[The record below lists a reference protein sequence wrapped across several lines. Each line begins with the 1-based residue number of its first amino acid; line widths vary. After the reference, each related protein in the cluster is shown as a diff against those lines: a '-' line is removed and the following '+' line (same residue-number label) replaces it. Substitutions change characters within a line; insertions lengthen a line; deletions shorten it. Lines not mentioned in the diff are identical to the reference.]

1 MHKFIKVL
9 KSKMFYV
16 VSALFIQLV
25 ALFVLVTYFSQ
36 RFVGVYYFLVLL
48 SLVMSMRVIN
58 RESDTSSKML
68 WILLIMSL
76 PFFGG
81 VIYLLFGERKI
92 PKALMIQDRQ
102 AYSDYKR
109 YALRNIELL
118 KETHEHDY
126 VLDKMVSMAWSNGFF
141 PVYKNCKTIYF
152 PTGEEQYKMFINEL
166 IKAKDFIFMEFFII
180 NKGVMWDTILQILLD
195 KASEGVDVRLIYDD
209 AGSITYLEPDYP
221 EWLAQRGIKTH
232 LFNPMK
238 PQLAMQMNNRDH
250 RKILVIDG
258 KVAFTGG
265 CNISDEYINTKKRF
279 GYWKDMGMMISGEA
293 VEMFTISFLQ
303 IWNYQSE
310 RNTPYEE
317 FLLPHEKCKD
327 RVSYNGYVI
336 PFSDSPTDENDIGKN
351 MHLNMINCASDYFWI
366 TTPYLILDSEMISTL
381 TLAVNNGVDVRIVVP
396 GIPDKK
402 TVYEVTKANFD
413 ALIKKGVKIYEYTPG
428 FIHGKVALSD
438 DRNALVG
445 TVNMDFRSYY
455 LHYECGVWMHDVD
468 CIHDIKQD
476 FENIFKASH
485 LVTLEECL
493 KVNPIVRTYRELLKI
508 FSPIL

>member
-1 MHKFIKVL
+1 MNKIIKFL
-9 KSKMFYV
+9 KSKTFYIA
-16 VSALFIQLV
+16 SALLIQLI
-25 ALFVLVTYFSQ
+25 ALFLLVTYFSQ
-36 RFVGVYYFLVLL
+36 RFVGIYYILVLL
-48 SLVMSMRVIN
+48 SWIVSLRVIN

-81 VIYLLFGERKI
+81 LVYLLFGERKI

-102 AYSDYKR
+102 TYSDYKI
-109 YALRNIELL
+109 YATRNIELMNDS
-118 KETHEHDY
+118 HEDDY
-126 VLDKMVSMAWSNGFF
+126 VLDKMVSMAWSNGLF

-152 PTGEEQYKMFINEL
+152 PSGEEQYKMFIEEL
-166 IKAKDFIFMEFFII
+166 VKAKDFIFMEFFII
-180 NKGVMWDTILQILLD
+180 NKGVMWNTILQILLD

-209 AGSITYLEPDYP
+209 AGSITYLDPDYP
-221 EWLAQRGIKTH
+221 DWLNARGIKTH

-279 GYWKDMGMMISGEA
+279 GYWKDMGIMISGEA

-303 IWNYQSE
+303 IWNYQAE
-310 RNTPYEE
+310 TNTPYEE
-317 FLLPHEKCKD
+317 FLLPHKKTK
-327 RVSYNGYVI
+327 VPYNGYVI
-336 PFSDSPTDENDIGKN
+336 PFSDSPTDENDTGKL
-351 MHLNMINCASDYFWI
+351 MHLNMINCAQDYFWI
-366 TTPYLILDSEMISTL
+366 TTPYLILDQEMISAL
-381 TLAVNNGVDVRIVVP
+381 TLAISNGVDVRIVVP

-402 TVYEVTKANFD
+402 MVYEVTKANFD
-413 ALIKKGVKIYEYTPG
+413 ILIKKGVKIYEYTPG
-428 FIHGKVALSD
+428 FIHGKVALAD
-438 DRNALVG
+438 DRSALVG

-455 LHYECGVWMHDVD
+455 LHYECGVWVHDVD
-468 CIHDIKQD
+468 CIKDIKDD
-476 FENIFKASH
+476 FEEIFKASH
-485 LVTLEECL
+485 LVTLEECM
-493 KVNPIVRTYRELLKI
+493 KTNFIVRTYRNVLKV

>member
-1 MHKFIKVL
+1 MHKFIKIL
-9 KSKMFYV
+9 KSKTFYV
-16 VSALFIQLV
+16 ASALLIQLIM
-25 ALFVLVTYFSQ
+25 LFVLVTYFSQ
-36 RFVGVYYFLVLL
+36 RFVGVYYFLIVLSVAM
-48 SLVMSMRVIN
+48 SLRVIT

-102 AYSDYKR
+102 AYSDYKI
-109 YALRNIELL
+109 YASRNMEVMEDSH
-118 KETHEHDY
+118 KDDY

-141 PVYKNCKTIYF
+141 PVYKNYETMYF
-152 PTGEEQYKMFINEL
+152 PSGEEQYKMFIEEL
-166 IKAKDFIFMEFFII
+166 IKAEEFIFMEFFII

-195 KASEGVDVRLIYDD
+195 KASAGVDVRLIYDD
-209 AGSITYLEPDYP
+209 AGSITYLDPEYP
-221 EWLAQRGIKTH
+221 KWLNERGVKTH

-279 GYWKDMGMMISGEA
+279 GYWKDMGVMIKGDA
-293 VEMFTISFLQ
+293 VETFTISFLQ
-303 IWNYQSE
+303 IWNYQAAQ
-310 RNTPYEE
+310 NTPYDA
-317 FLLPHEKCKD
+317 FVKPRHKIVDDGK
-327 RVSYNGYVI
+327 GYLI
-336 PFSDSPTDENDIGKN
+336 PFSDSPTDQNDTGKN
-351 MHLNMINCASDYFWI
+351 MHLNMMNLAIDYFWI
-366 TTPYLILDSEMISTL
+366 TTPYLILDAEMISTL

-402 TVYEVTKANFD
+402 MVYEVTKANYD

-438 DRNALVG
+438 DRSALVG

-455 LHYECGVWMHDVD
+455 LHYECGIWMHEVD
-468 CIHDIKQD
+468 CIDSIKKD
-476 FENIFKASH
+476 FEAIFKASH
-485 LVTLEECL
+485 LVTLEECM
-493 KVNPIVRTYRELLKI
+493 KVNPVIRIYRNVLKV
-508 FSPIL
+508 FSPMM